1 MASASGSFGSSSGK
15 SSYSDDREENYYK
28 FTEHAYSNPVS
39 ALVSTLLTDKD
50 VASSLRGEGDKVA
63 IMSKMNT
70 VYLDTLSSSGSQQY
84 LTFKELEKKLL
95 NCVKNEWGCSEC
107 ERRIYHLCKYLDS
120 NLDSF
125 ICCHHCESSD
135 KTHKK
140 INDRHKNLVRH
151 YKTMTGGNNW
161 IPVIVDS
168 NQILESKDDGH
179 CSNDFLFTNTPTH
192 GQEDDGTPYP
202 HYAYTPS
209 HEFKLPAKRFKL
221 LNGAFQRY
229 TELFYKLFE
238 KVGVD
243 DDIIHSLKTLY
254 SCLDEATYGK
264 QQKPAILW
272 LYEILKHIN
281 SNYGETWKSIS
292 PVDKFKCV
300 VDAICASPIGE
311 AEGNQS
317 FIGFYHTINNFIL
330 DLLEKGNSIKA
341 VIKMITN
348 RNDPTKYRQKT
359 SAPKEAHIAAAE
371 KLCAGLVNTI
381 HTTRELEELGAIRC
395 EKREE
400 DEEKSAASSLSSAFS
415 SMRSSAKSKNKYSG
429 FGKRCM
435 ASETKKTIRPT
446 SLKELFEL
454 VESKDIYDL
463 KICKNCCNN
472 AYTAKTTLS
481 PDDLSTEVGHLWLYL
496 LGEDGGKRWTWTSK
510 WLDITHL
517 YNVKSGVRNN
527 FHFIV
532 KDARDS
538 LTRYPIKG
546 NCTLPEFLAPKHRNS
561 EKAFQKL
568 TKLTDVSIPKYGVW
582 GNDIAFG
589 KACSMTK
596 DNGELSSN
604 PEFIIN
610 NKTVVTIRRAF

>member
-1 MASASGSFGSSSGK
+1 MASASGSFGASSGK
-15 SSYSDDREENYYK
+15 SSGSDEKKRNYYK

-50 VASSLRGEGDKVA
+50 VVSSLRGTGDQVA
-63 IMSKMNT
+63 IMPKMNT

-84 LTFKELEKKLL
+84 LTFKELEKRLL
-95 NCVKNEWGCSEC
+95 KCVKNEWGCSEC
-107 ERRIYHLCKYLDS
+107 ERRIYHLYKYLDS

-140 INDRHKNLVRH
+140 INELHKTLIRQ

-161 IPVIVDS
+161 TPVIVDRY
-168 NQILESKDDGH
+168 QWVESKEEDDK
-179 CSNDFLFTNTPTH
+179 SNDFLFTNIPTS
-192 GQEDDGTPYP
+192 GRDGDGTPFQ
-202 HYAYTPS
+202 HYAYKPS
-209 HEFKLPAKRFKL
+209 HEFRLPSKRFKL

-229 TELFYKLFE
+229 TQLFYKLFE

-243 DDIIHSLKTLY
+243 DDIIHSLKTLH

-272 LYEILKHIN
+272 LYEILDHVN
-281 SNYGETWKSIS
+281 SNYGGNWKSIS
-292 PVDKFKCV
+292 PKDKFKCV
-300 VDAICASPIGE
+300 VNAICASPIGE
-311 AEGNQS
+311 AEGDQS

-330 DLLEKGNSIKA
+330 DLLEKGKSIQA
-341 VIKMITN
+341 VIKMISN

-381 HTTRELEELGAIRC
+381 HTTRELEDLGAIRC

-415 SMRSSAKSKNKYSG
+415 SMRSSAKSQNKYSG

-435 ASETKKTIRPT
+435 ASEAKRTIRPT

-454 VESKDIYDL
+454 VESGDIYDL
-463 KICKNCCNN
+463 KISKNGCNN

-481 PDDLSTEVGHLWLYL
+481 PDDLSTDVGHLWLYL

-527 FHFIV
+527 FTINNNITNISCIY
-532 KDARDS
+532 S
-538 LTRYPIKG
+538 LTFK
-546 NCTLPEFLAPKHRNS
+546 
-561 EKAFQKL
+561 
-568 TKLTDVSIPKYGVW
+568 DV
-582 GNDIAFG
+582 
-589 KACSMTK
+589 
-596 DNGELSSN
+596 ESSCICKSN
-604 PEFIIN
+604 I
-610 NKTVVTIRRAF
+610 